1 MTPNPEQSERLLA
14 LAARVEAAE
23 GPDRELDCRITCHLN
38 GWDFRKIMHRKSD
51 AYHNGFWAFRTSDGD
66 KSTSTAPFFTKSID
80 EAMTLIP
87 AQYRLGTLME
97 FDGEGRWA
105 AKLFNRGKPG
115 GLPAAGGSSAA
126 RAVAV
131 SCLLARA
138 GDGA

>member
-14 LAARVEAAE
+14 LAARCEAADPAAPNIDLHME
-23 GPDRELDCRITCHLN
+23 ILRALGWTSRGAELIDPQGQRCMQTPDPLH
-38 GWDFRKIMHRKSD
+38 
-51 AYHNGFWAFRTSDGD
+51 
-66 KSTSTAPFFTKSID
+66 SID
-80 EAMTLIP
+80 GAMTLIP

-115 GLPAAGGSSAA
+115 GLPAAGGASAA
-126 RAVAV
+126 LALCVA
-131 SCLLARA
+131 CLRARA

>member
-14 LAARVEAAE
+14 LAARCEAADPAAPNIDLHME
-23 GPDRELDCRITCHLN
+23 ILRALGWISRGAELIDPQGQRCMQTPDPLH
-38 GWDFRKIMHRKSD
+38 
-51 AYHNGFWAFRTSDGD
+51 
-66 KSTSTAPFFTKSID
+66 SID
-80 EAMTLIP
+80 GAMTLIP

-115 GLPAAGGSSAA
+115 GLPAAGGASAA
-126 RAVAV
+126 LALCVA
-131 SCLLARA
+131 CLRARA